1 MTPEHADQKL
11 RHWLLTL
18 LAFGSASVSLL
29 ALVLHAMNWLPLYFL
44 VDIVAAPSLVL
55 LLVLG
60 VIAYRIQEPVFL
72 SRLLTGSWVGL
83 VATGAYDLIR
93 FLLRASGIISFDP
106 FLSHPVFGRLITGL
120 PETTQTAVVVGWA
133 YHFWNGF
140 GLGLMYT
147 LLLGNVRWYYAMVWA
162 TLLEF
167 AWLVTLPSVLQLKV
181 SPAFIVVGFIGHAAY
196 GAVLGVLVER
206 FAKA

>member
-1 MTPEHADQKL
+1 MMLERADQKR

-18 LAFGSASVSLL
+18 IAFASASVSLL
-29 ALVLHAMNWLPLYFL
+29 ALVLHAMSWLPLYFL
-44 VDIVAAPSLVL
+44 IDLVAAPSLVL

-60 VIAYRIQEPVFL
+60 VIAYRIRQPVFF
-72 SRLLTGSWVGL
+72 SRLLTGSWAGL

-93 FLLRASGIISFDP
+93 WLLRASGIISFNP
-106 FLSHPVFGRLITGL
+106 FLSHPIFGRLITGL
-120 PETTQTAVVVGWA
+120 PETTQTAITVGWA

-167 AWLVTLPSVLQLKV
+167 AWLATLPSVLQLKV
-181 SPAFIVVGFIGHAAY
+181 TSAFIVVGFIGHAAY
-196 GAVLGVLVER
+196 GAVLGALVER

>member
-1 MTPEHADQKL
+1 MTPEYTDTKL

-18 LAFGSASVSLL
+18 IAFAGASVSLL
-29 ALVLHAMNWLPLYFL
+29 ALVLHALNWLPMYFL
-44 VDIVAAPSLVL
+44 IDLVAAPSLVL
-55 LLVLG
+55 LLALG
-60 VIAYRIQEPVFL
+60 VIAYRIREPVFL
-72 SRLLTGSWVGL
+72 RRLLTGSWAGL

-93 FLLRASGIISFDP
+93 WLLRVSGIISFNP

-120 PETTQTAVVVGWA
+120 PETTQTSIVVGWA

-162 TLLEF
+162 TILEF
-167 AWLVTLPSVLQLKV
+167 AWLATLPSVLQLKV
-181 SPAFIVVGFIGHAAY
+181 TPAFIVVGFVGHAAY
-196 GAVLGVLVER
+196 GAVLGILAER